1 MNGKLWEDLT
11 PEEHQR
17 FPGDWEA
24 QVGQGPITYHSDE
37 HLATSDQGVVMLR
50 RLLQR
55 QIDAV
60 AAGKDPAGVSFDPK
74 SPPVVFEAGNYIM
87 ARTDAKAVE
96 LLDA

>member
-1 MNGKLWEDLT
+1 MDKTKSRLN
-11 PEEHQR
+11 
-17 FPGDWEA
+17 A
-24 QVGQGPITYHSDE
+24 
-37 HLATSDQGVVMLR
+37 VVK
-50 RLLQR
+50 LQR

-87 ARTDAKAVE
+87 SRTDAKAVE